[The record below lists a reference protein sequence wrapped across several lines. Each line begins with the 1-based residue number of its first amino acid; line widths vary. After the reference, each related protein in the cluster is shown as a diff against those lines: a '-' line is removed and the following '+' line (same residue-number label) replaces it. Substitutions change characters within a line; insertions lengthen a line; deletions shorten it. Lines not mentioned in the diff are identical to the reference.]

1 MLGIYDFF
9 QELEPF
15 QGRSE
20 EEITQ
25 ILRNWEVRVIF
36 GGYKSEKLVSS
47 LHLM

>member
-1 MLGIYDFF
+1 MLGVYDFC

-25 ILRNWEVRVIF
+25 ILKNWGVRVIF
-36 GGYKSEKLVSS
+36 GGYKNEKLVSS